1 MWASEQR
8 RPVIVHSCNPVR
20 PMSTNER
27 TKVQARYSYRLGVS
41 SVTTTAHEPEKSAGR
56 QVLERSA
63 DPMRLLLILGAGSA
77 ALRCGGF
84 RAAGPSPVRLRALLP
99 PIPATSAARH
109 ASPIA
114 SDVQRGI
121 GAGRELP
128 SPSGLNTLTKPL
140 QAGVV
145 LGISVAIAA
154 LALAIAGPGFA
165 AVRGSDL
172 WNLSRPTWPALGLIY
187 LAAGVAHFTEAEG
200 FENITPPNGTWG
212 LWWTPFSPRVNV
224 YWTGVVEIFGGEGI
238 AAHTCASLLGVLSS
252 SSLRRRRVD
261 AIRGDRAAARLCAP
275 VVAWPG
281 CLRRRAHTPPSHN
294 PRHPGQPLRAH
305 ARRQLPARCAHFHAL
320 ARRREPARAIR
331 SRGGMID

>member
-1 MWASEQR
+1 MR
-8 RPVIVHSCNPVR
+8 
-20 PMSTNER
+20 
-27 TKVQARYSYRLGVS
+27 
-41 SVTTTAHEPEKSAGR
+41 
-56 QVLERSA
+56 
-63 DPMRLLLILGAGSA
+63 RLLLLLGAGSA
-77 ALRCGGF
+77 ALHCGGF
-84 RAAGPSPVRLRALLP
+84 RAVGPSSTRLRTLLP
-99 PIPATSAARH
+99 PVPATTAARR

-114 SDVQRGI
+114 SDELVRGI

-224 YWTGVVEIFGGEGI
+224 YWTGVVEIFGGEGTPLRI
-238 AAHTCASLLGVLSS
+238 PAGRAQLTHPVQAGGCYSGRSRPCSALRSRLRSARLSPTARSHYSS
-252 SSLRRRRVD
+252 SQS
-261 AIRGDRAAARLCAP
+261 
-275 VVAWPG
+275 
-281 CLRRRAHTPPSHN
+281 SS
-294 PRHPGQPLRAH
+294 PRPTST
-305 ARRQLPARCAHFHAL
+305 
-320 ARRREPARAIR
+320 R
-331 SRGGMID
+331 SRTAPTSRSMCAFVPP